1 MKTRVSAYP
10 LITCD
15 PFFSVWSFDDT
26 LTTPT
31 RHWAGSNAGLDGFV
45 TVGNKRY
52 RFMGGNALI
61 DAIAQTDCEIT
72 PHTTVYTFKNDEL
85 KLTVSFFTP
94 YFFDD
99 LATVTLP
106 ATYISYKA
114 ESEKDVKVEIILS
127 SSLAANGET
136 VSHKNGRDAFVGA
149 AEQNVLSESGDGVTA
164 KWGYLHVLHDD
175 SFCGKGFVGAF
186 SNKKEDHFTLGFD
199 DVKAITFL
207 GVPCDDYYKVKYGSF
222 DEMLFD
228 TDAKFDTYREKA
240 EKFDEKFA
248 IDASVH
254 GDDYVKAVTLA
265 CRQSVGAHKLA
276 LCDGKPY
283 FISKECFSN
292 GCGATLDVTYPSI
305 PLYLTYA
312 PELVRGM
319 MRPLLAFAGTPMW
332 HFDYAPHDCGQFP
345 LLNRQVYG
353 LNDDGTYNHEW
364 QMPVEECGN
373 AIICVAAA
381 AFEDGDTAFAEE
393 NRDLLEKW
401 ASYLAEN
408 GYCPANQL
416 CTDDFAGHLGKNCN
430 LSLKAIVALAC
441 FGKLYNDE
449 KYTALAKKMA
459 SDWVKDTAADEG
471 SGLTFDGIGWSLKY
485 NIIWD
490 KIYSLGLFDESVYEK
505 EIAVYTSKRNVYG
518 TPLDS
523 RKDYTKTDWLAWTTV
538 MGNEDYCRETYA
550 SIVRMINE
558 TPDRLPFTDWY
569 DTVTGN
575 CVGFRNR
582 TVIGGLAVNLLYDKK
597 H

>member
-1 MKTRVSAYP
+1 MRTRAAAYP

-15 PFFSVWSFDDT
+15 PFFSVWSFEDT

-31 RHWAGSNAGLDGFV
+31 RHWAGKGAGLDGFV

-52 RFMGGNALI
+52 RFLGGNNAI
-61 DAIAQTDCEIT
+61 EPIAQTDCVIA
-72 PHTTVYTFKNDEL
+72 PHVTEYTFENAGL

-99 LATVTLP
+99 LATVTVP
-106 ATYISYKA
+106 VSYISYKA
-114 ESEKDVKVEIILS
+114 ESEKDVKVEILLS
-127 SSLAANGET
+127 SSLVSDGET
-136 VSHKNGRDAFVGA
+136 YSHKNGRDVFVGA

-164 KWGYLHVLHDD
+164 KWGYLHVLHDN
-175 SFCGKGFVGAF
+175 SFCGKGFIGAF
-186 SNKKEDHFTLGFD
+186 SNKKEDHFTLGYD

-207 GVPCDDYYKVKYGSF
+207 GVPCDDYYKTKYASF
-222 DEMLFD
+222 DEMLAD
-228 TDAKFDTYREKA
+228 ADAKFASYAAKA
-240 EKFDEKFA
+240 FQFDLEFTRA
-248 IDASVH
+248 ASVH

-276 LCDGKPY
+276 LRDGKPY

-319 MRPLLAFAGTPMW
+319 LRPLFEFARTPMW
-332 HFDYAPHDCGQFP
+332 NFDYAPHDCGQFP
-345 LLNRQVYG
+345 LLDRQVYG
-353 LNDDGTYNHEW
+353 LNADGTYNHDS

-373 AIICVAAA
+373 AIICAAAA

-441 FGKLYNDE
+441 FGKLYGDK
-449 KYTALAKKMA
+449 KYTDIAKKMA
-459 SDWVKDTAADEG
+459 ENWVNDTKGEAG
-471 SGLTFDGIGWSLKY
+471 SALTFDGVGWSLKY

-490 KIYSLGLFDESVYEK
+490 KIYSLGLFDESVYEA
-505 EIAVYTSKRNVYG
+505 EITVYRAKRNAYG

-538 MGNEDYCRETYA
+538 MGGEDYCRETYA
-550 SIVRMINE
+550 AIVKMISE

-569 DTVTGN
+569 ETVTGK

-597 H
+597 Y